1 MTVEWTEGA
10 YQDYDEI
17 LAYLISE
24 FGVNTAADFQAKL
37 DQNIAV
43 LREFRFAGV
52 SEFYNS
58 KRNIDYRSLSC
69 QQYKIVYAP
78 LPDRVVIVSLWN
90 NRQNPIGLHYRLD
103 N

>member
-24 FGVNTAADFQAKL
+24 FGVNTAIDFQSKL

-43 LREFRFAGV
+43 VSEFPFAGV
-52 SEFYNS
+52 REFYNS
-58 KRNIDYRSLSC
+58 KRNIEYRSLSC
-69 QQYKIVYAP
+69 RQYKIVYAP

-90 NRQNPIGLHYRLD
+90 NRQHPVGLRYRLEQ
-103 N
+103 